1 MTVPQSFGLGESRVE
16 KIGNLLLDSHN
27 PRLPESK
34 QGISQNELAEELDL
48 GFEVFT
54 IAESIASHGFFKS
67 EPLIV
72 IPDETSNGKWITVEG
87 NRRLTALLALA
98 REDIRD
104 NFPDPDQW
112 HDLALKA
119 GVTLD
124 TEIPIV
130 VVKSRSE
137 VIPIIGFRHIS
148 GILAWTPYAQAR
160 YIAKLVEDDGFSI
173 VEVAKL
179 IGIERTRA
187 GNLYRDQAIA
197 RQATSFGIDT
207 GPVESSFSLLT
218 VAMNN
223 VKLRDHIGASLG
235 SRLEPGQSPIPEDK
249 ETQLRELITWIYG
262 DGEQSPKINESRDMT
277 KLGKVVGS
285 EIGVA
290 ALRSGATLAL
300 AEQTMDEDLPN
311 AGRRLAKHLTA
322 ARNSLQSA
330 AAFMEDAEEQ
340 QEIIELIEEIRDALN
355 ALDPGPN
362 EQ

>member
-1 MTVPQSFGLGESRVE
+1 MSESTGLGESRVE
-16 KIGNLLLDSHN
+16 KILNLLLDPHN

-34 QGISQNELAEELDL
+34 QGISQPELAEELDL
-48 GFEVFT
+48 GFEAFT

-72 IPDETSNGKWITVEG
+72 IPSDSEEGKWITVEG

-98 REDIRD
+98 REDIRA
-104 NFPDPDQW
+104 NFPDPDKW
-112 HDLALKA
+112 NELAA
-119 GVTLD
+119 QANVTLN
-124 TEIPIV
+124 TEVPIV
-130 VVKSRSE
+130 VVRSRAE
-137 VIPIIGFRHIS
+137 VVPIIGFRHIS

-160 YIAKLVEDDGFSI
+160 YIAKLVEDDGISI
-173 VEVAKL
+173 AEVSKL
-179 IGIERTRA
+179 IGIEKTRA

-197 RQATSFGIDT
+197 KQATAFGIDT

-223 VKLRDHIGASLG
+223 VKLREHIGASLG
-235 SRLEPGQSPIPEDK
+235 SRLEPGQAAIPEEK
-249 ETQLRELITWIYG
+249 KTQLRELLTWVYG
-262 DGEQSPKINESRDMT
+262 DGEAAPKITDSREMT

-285 EIGVA
+285 EIGLA

-330 AAFMEDAEEQ
+330 AAYIEEGENQ
-340 QEIIELIEEIRDALN
+340 QEIVELIEEIRDALN
-355 ALDPGPN
+355 ALDS
-362 EQ
+362 ETSD